1 MKSVVGRLFAALMLL
16 MASAAASAQQTY
28 PNRPI
33 KVIVPFAV
41 GSGTD
46 ILTRLVTDELQKSL
60 GVPFVID
67 NKPGASSQ
75 IAAEAAAKADP
86 DGYTLMMTTNTAH
99 SANPHLFKK
108 LRYDPLKDF
117 TPIARVNY
125 FLFALAVNADSP
137 VRTPQDLVARVRGNP
152 GKCSYG
158 FGNSTGQVAGAHFVK
173 YGKMDAQPV
182 PYKSTPPA
190 MTDIAGGQV
199 EFMFVDWAAAQ
210 AFIKSGKLK
219 LIGVQS
225 DTRSAMLPDLPPV
238 GETVP
243 GFNFTVWGGLIGPAG
258 MPPAIVQTLNAAVN
272 KVLATP
278 AVREKMM
285 ASGLE
290 PAPMSLEDFRKF
302 TVDQHAAWG
311 RSIRDAGIQPE

>member
-1 MKSVVGRLFAALMLL
+1 MKFRLLSALAACVLALSTG
-16 MASAAASAQQTY
+16 SAAAQAY
-28 PNRPI
+28 PSRPI
-33 KVIVPFAV
+33 RVIVPFAV

-46 ILTRLVTDELQKSL
+46 ILTRLITEELQKSL
-60 GVPFVID
+60 GQPFVID

-75 IAAEAAAKADP
+75 IAAEAAAKAEP

-125 FLFALAVNADSP
+125 FLFALAVKADSP
-137 VRTPQDLVARVRGNP
+137 IRTPQELVAHVRANP
-152 GKCSYG
+152 GKFSYG

-173 YGKMDAQPV
+173 YGRMDAQPV

-190 MTDIAGGQV
+190 MTDIAVGQV

-210 AFIKSGKLK
+210 SFIKAGKLK

-225 DTRSAMLPDLPPV
+225 DTRSAMLPELPPV

-243 GFNFTVWGGLIGPAG
+243 GFTFTVWGGMIGPAG

-278 AVREKMM
+278 AVRERMM
-285 ASGLE
+285 GLGLE
-290 PAPMSLEDFRKF
+290 PAPMSLEDFRRF
-302 TVDQHAAWG
+302 TVEQHAAWG
-311 RSIRDAGIQPE
+311 KSIRDAGIQPE

>member
-1 MKSVVGRLFAALMLL
+1 MKLLRTFAFAVL
-16 MASAAASAQQTY
+16 ASACAAAGAQTY
-28 PNRPI
+28 PSKTIR
-33 KVIVPFAV
+33 VIVPFAV

-46 ILTRLVTDELQKSL
+46 ILTRLVTDELQKNL
-60 GVPFVID
+60 GVPFIVD

-75 IAAEAAAKADP
+75 IAAEAAAKAEP

-117 TPIARVNY
+117 TPVARVNQ
-125 FLFALAVNADSP
+125 FLFALAVRADSP
-137 VRTPQDLVARVRGNP
+137 IKTPAELLAKAKAEP
-152 GKCSYG
+152 GKMSYG

-173 YGKMDAQPV
+173 YGRIDAMPV

-190 MTDIAGGQV
+190 MTDIAVGQV
-199 EFMFVDWAAAQ
+199 EFIFVDWAAAQ
-210 AFIKSGKLK
+210 SFMKAGKLK
-219 LIGVQS
+219 LIAVQS
-225 DTRSAMLPDLPPV
+225 DQRSALLPDLPPV

-243 GFNFTVWGGLIGPAG
+243 GFTFTVWGGLIAPAG
-258 MPPAIVQTLNAAVN
+258 VPPAIVNTLNAAVN

-285 ASGLE
+285 GLGLE
-290 PAPMSLEDFRKF
+290 PFPASVEEFRKF
-302 TVDQHAAWG
+302 AIEQHAAWG
-311 RSIRDAGIQPE
+311 KSIRDAGIQPE

>member
-1 MKSVVGRLFAALMLL
+1 MKLLRTFAFAVL
-16 MASAAASAQQTY
+16 ASACAAAGAQTY
-28 PNRPI
+28 PSKTIR
-33 KVIVPFAV
+33 VIVPFAV

-46 ILTRLVTDELQKSL
+46 ILTRLVTDELQKNL
-60 GVPFVID
+60 GVPFIVD

-75 IAAEAAAKADP
+75 IAAEAAAKAEP

-117 TPIARVNY
+117 TPVARVNQ
-125 FLFALAVNADSP
+125 FLFALAVRADSP
-137 VRTPQDLVARVRGNP
+137 IKTPAELLAKANAEP
-152 GKCSYG
+152 GKMSYG

-173 YGKMDAQPV
+173 YGRIDAMPV

-190 MTDIAGGQV
+190 MTDIAVGQV
-199 EFMFVDWAAAQ
+199 EFIFVDWAAAQ
-210 AFIKSGKLK
+210 SFMKAGKLK
-219 LIGVQS
+219 LIAVQS
-225 DTRSAMLPDLPPV
+225 DQRSALLPDLPPV

-243 GFNFTVWGGLIGPAG
+243 GFTFTVWGGLIAPAG
-258 MPPAIVQTLNAAVN
+258 VPPAIVNTLNAAVN

-285 ASGLE
+285 GLGLE
-290 PAPMSLEDFRKF
+290 PFPASVEEFRKF
-302 TVDQHAAWG
+302 AIEQHAAWG
-311 RSIRDAGIQPE
+311 KSIRDAGIQPE

>member
-1 MKSVVGRLFAALMLL
+1 MKLLRTFAFAVL
-16 MASAAASAQQTY
+16 ASACAAAGAQTY
-28 PNRPI
+28 PSKTIR
-33 KVIVPFAV
+33 VIVPFAV

-46 ILTRLVTDELQKSL
+46 ILTRLVTDELQKNL
-60 GVPFVID
+60 GVPFIVD

-75 IAAEAAAKADP
+75 IAAEAAAKAEP

-117 TPIARVNY
+117 TPVARVNQ
-125 FLFALAVNADSP
+125 FLFALAVRADSP
-137 VRTPQDLVARVRGNP
+137 IKTPAELLAKAKAEP
-152 GKCSYG
+152 GKMSYG

-173 YGKMDAQPV
+173 YGRIDAMPV

-190 MTDIAGGQV
+190 MTDIAVGQV
-199 EFMFVDWAAAQ
+199 EFIFVDWAAAQ
-210 AFIKSGKLK
+210 SFIKAGKLK
-219 LIGVQS
+219 LIAVQS
-225 DTRSAMLPDLPPV
+225 DQRSALLPDLPPV

-243 GFNFTVWGGLIGPAG
+243 GFTFTVWGGLIAPAG
-258 MPPAIVQTLNAAVN
+258 VPPAIVNTLNAAVN

-285 ASGLE
+285 GLGLE
-290 PAPMSLEDFRKF
+290 PFPASVEEFRKF
-302 TVDQHAAWG
+302 AIEQHAAWG
-311 RSIRDAGIQPE
+311 KSIRDAGIQPE

>member
-1 MKSVVGRLFAALMLL
+1 MKFRLLPALAACVLALTTG
-16 MASAAASAQQTY
+16 SAAAQAY
-28 PNRPI
+28 PSRPI
-33 KVIVPFAV
+33 RVIVPFAV

-46 ILTRLVTDELQKSL
+46 ILTRLITEELQKSL
-60 GVPFVID
+60 GQPFVID

-75 IAAEAAAKADP
+75 IAAEAAAKSEP

-117 TPIARVNY
+117 TPIARVNH
-125 FLFALAVNADSP
+125 FLFALAVKADSP
-137 VRTPQDLVARVRGNP
+137 IRTPQELVAHVRANP
-152 GKCSYG
+152 GKFSYG

-173 YGKMDAQPV
+173 YGRMDAQPV

-190 MTDIAGGQV
+190 MTDIAVGQV

-210 AFIKSGKLK
+210 SFIKAGKLK

-225 DTRSAMLPDLPPV
+225 DTRSAMLPELPPV

-243 GFNFTVWGGLIGPAG
+243 GFTFTVWGGMIGPAG
-258 MPPAIVQTLNAAVN
+258 MPSAIVQTLNAAIN

-278 AVREKMM
+278 AVRERMM
-285 ASGLE
+285 GLGLE
-290 PAPMSLEDFRKF
+290 PAPMSLEDFRRF
-302 TVDQHAAWG
+302 TVEQHAAWG
-311 RSIRDAGIQPE
+311 KSIRDAGIQPE